1 MQNKPKVIIIGSGA
15 SGSAAAWNL
24 SKSSFNIICFEQGPD
39 LKKKSYSSNSLK
51 WEILKKNFLIQIQ
64 ILEK

>member
-24 SKSSFNIICFEQGPD
+24 SKSPFNIVCFEQGPD
-39 LKKKSYSSNSLK
+39 LKKNSYSPDNLK
-51 WEILKKNFLIQIQ
+51 WEILKKKIF
-64 ILEK
+64 